1 MAPRGV
7 AAQDVVSGKLQ
18 RAKTRQQYLDGTLG
32 NEGNRT
38 LGGNAEKLGG
48 GQARGALALGPQPA
62 PRQAWRSSTPLEMRT
77 PADALVKLK
86 LVSDYLPR
94 PRHAHLRLKL
104 PLTSN
109 PQPESTMNVEV
120 ITLFKQA
127 ALEVNGK
134 KLDNLTPD
142 TVISKLGLDS
152 VAVMELVAYFEE
164 KLEIRMPDEDLARV
178 QTLRD
183 LATLVERLVPPGTQ
197 VQA

>member
-1 MAPRGV
+1 
-7 AAQDVVSGKLQ
+7 
-18 RAKTRQQYLDGTLG
+18 
-32 NEGNRT
+32 
-38 LGGNAEKLGG
+38 
-48 GQARGALALGPQPA
+48 
-62 PRQAWRSSTPLEMRT
+62 
-77 PADALVKLK
+77 
-86 LVSDYLPR
+86 
-94 PRHAHLRLKL
+94 
-104 PLTSN
+104 
-109 PQPESTMNVEV
+109 MNVEV

-183 LATLVERLVPPGTQ
+183 LATLVQRLVPPGTQ